1 MDTVQTSQ
9 NLERENVKELTIY
22 VNGRPKEVP
31 AKELLSFDEIVALA
45 FGNAPKGPNIV
56 YTVTYRRGEG
66 NKPEGTLVEGE
77 SVKPKDGMI
86 FNVTR
91 TDKS

>member
-1 MDTVQTSQ
+1 MNTAQ
-9 NLERENVKELTIY
+9 NLQNETPGSVKQLTIY
-22 VNGRPKEVP
+22 VNGRAREIP
-31 AKELLSFDEIVALA
+31 AKELLSFDEVVALA
-45 FGNAPKGPNIV
+45 FGTVQKAPNIV